1 MHLDAIAGVSMAMYR
16 PTFNRHFGAGNSGRD
31 VHQLNTPLPERLLGG
46 SSMRR
51 SRLLLAAS
59 VVFWLSACSPSPEAA
74 FVTSVPWGLTGS
86 HVVLDGHSHTRFS
99 DGALSPQEL
108 ATEALLNGC
117 GALAITDHGDL
128 SVRAATPEY
137 FAAID
142 EARKQHPGLI
152 LLAGMEW
159 NVPPYGGREHVTM
172 LLDPALE
179 QVVLPGFKARF
190 EQKEARPEE
199 ALAWLVQQT
208 QSTDRVVLIYNHP
221 SRRDL
226 DAEENFSD
234 FLKWNADQALFVGF
248 EGAPGHQ
255 RAPSPGDYGK
265 NFPTEGRWDPVV
277 AKIGGTWDRLLDA
290 GKSVWGAVAVSDY
303 HAERLDF
310 PPCSFARTHLRVPQR
325 DHQGV
330 LLALRAGSFWA
341 GHGDVLEDLTFI
353 AVASGLPV
361 PATPGEAVRLS
372 SAVRPIFRVKVK
384 RSRNADAM
392 PLTVELIGNGRSGT
406 PELVAMRE
414 LSPAEETF
422 DWQPD
427 RLVPGADGRSAY
439 FRESDCQGI
448 ARGRPRCLQQS
459 HQASAREI
467 RDVSTRLANLA
478 VAGLHSWPRN

>member
-1 MHLDAIAGVSMAMYR
+1 MGMDGPR
-16 PTFNRHFGAGNSGRD
+16 FDRHSEAGNRGRYQD
-31 VHQLNTPLPERLLGG
+31 QPIPRRAGRPLDG
-46 SSMRR
+46 SSMGRF
-51 SRLLLAAS
+51 RLILAATA
-59 VVFWLSACSPSPEAA
+59 VLWLSACSPKPEAE
-74 FVTSVPWGLTGS
+74 FVTSVPWGLTGGT
-86 HVVLDGHSHTRFS
+86 VVLDGHSHTRFS

-128 SVRAATPEY
+128 WAHAATPEY

-159 NVPPYGGREHVTM
+159 NIPPYGGREHVTI

-179 QVVLPGFKARF
+179 RAVLPDFKAKF

-199 ALAWLVQQT
+199 ALAWLAQQT
-208 QSTDRVVLIYNHP
+208 QNTDRVVLIYNHP

-226 DAEENFSD
+226 DPEENFSD
-234 FLKWNADQALFVGF
+234 LLKWNASQPLFIGF

-265 NFPTEGRWDPVV
+265 TFPTEGRWDPVV
-277 AKIGGTWDRLLDA
+277 AQIGGVWDRLLDA
-290 GKSVWGAVAVSDY
+290 GYNVWGAVAVSDY

-341 GHGDVLEDLTFI
+341 GHGGILEDLTFVG
-353 AVASGLPV
+353 VASGLPL

-372 SAVRPIFRVKVK
+372 SSARPIFRVKIK
-384 RSRNADAM
+384 RGRNADGI
-392 PLTVELIGNGRSGT
+392 PLAVELIGNGRSGM
-406 PELVAMRE
+406 PERVAVRE
-414 LSPAEETF
+414 LSPTEDTF

-427 RLVPGADGRSAY
+427 RVVPGADGRSAY
-439 FRESDCQGI
+439 FRVRVLTKGSPEGVLAAYSN
-448 ARGRPRCLQQS
+448 P
-459 HQASAREI
+459 I
-467 RDVSTRLANLA
+467 RLVLER
-478 VAGLHSWPRN
+478 